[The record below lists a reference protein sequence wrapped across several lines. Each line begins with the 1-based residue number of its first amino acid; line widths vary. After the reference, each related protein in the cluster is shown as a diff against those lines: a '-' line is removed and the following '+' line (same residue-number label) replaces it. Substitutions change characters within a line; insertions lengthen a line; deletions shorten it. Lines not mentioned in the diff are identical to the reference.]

1 MEFWYNIVDEITLKQ
16 LKESNYY
23 HPVITDVIHDYKI
36 VLEITID
43 WLNTTELGYNT
54 VWDSEMCK
62 WASKYFVE
70 GLH

>member
-1 MEFWYNIVDEITLKQ
+1 MDGSTLGQ
-16 LKESNYY
+16 LRESNYY